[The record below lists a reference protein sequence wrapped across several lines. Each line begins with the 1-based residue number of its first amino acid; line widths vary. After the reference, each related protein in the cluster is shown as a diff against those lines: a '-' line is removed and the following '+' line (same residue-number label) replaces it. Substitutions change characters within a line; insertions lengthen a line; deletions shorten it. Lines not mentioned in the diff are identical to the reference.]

1 MIKESYVD
9 EYAPAEP
16 TIMLKPRM
24 EQATGALATS
34 PAWLPADIRPLL
46 GLGLIV
52 IGLVAAG
59 IAWRS
64 AIFAAG
70 FSAGW
75 AAGHAAGALQPWIDA
90 RGWIVLLFIAI
101 GVPSLLIYRDS
112 RIRHSGT
119 WESIETRM

>member
-1 MIKESYVD
+1 MMGESYVD

-16 TIMLKPRM
+16 TIKLAPRI
-24 EQATGALATS
+24 EQAAS
-34 PAWLPADIRPLL
+34 PAWLPADTRPLL

-75 AAGHAAGALQPWIDA
+75 AAGHTAGALQPWVDA

-101 GVPSLLIYRDS
+101 GIPALLIYRDS